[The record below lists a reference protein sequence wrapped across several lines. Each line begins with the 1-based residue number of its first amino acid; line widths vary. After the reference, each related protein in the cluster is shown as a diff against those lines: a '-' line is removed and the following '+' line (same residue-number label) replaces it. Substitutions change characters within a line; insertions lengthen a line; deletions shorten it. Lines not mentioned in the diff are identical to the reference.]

1 MKLFDLLKSLNNDT
15 AVNPDAHSKSPDSDH
30 RLLDELHSL
39 LAILDA
45 PTPTLTPTTTSTPA
59 PQAAMRISDDS
70 VPTLNLATIFD
81 ETTEPEP
88 PLPTHITATV
98 TTQPQR
104 PVVRELL
111 DEFLPMLTQA
121 LGERLDQLDDITL
134 QQWRQAITQHP
145 VESEPTAE

>member
-1 MKLFDLLKSLNNDT
+1 
-15 AVNPDAHSKSPDSDH
+15 
-30 RLLDELHSL
+30 
-39 LAILDA
+39 
-45 PTPTLTPTTTSTPA
+45 
-59 PQAAMRISDDS
+59 MRISDDS